1 MAAPISRTRKEI
13 YKLIG
18 ETFADVIKQDGML
31 DTPAEKILADE
42 DSEFKTPTEVEFA
55 KDWIREM
62 LAYMDSLGK

>member
-13 YKLIG
+13 YKLLS

-31 DTPAEKILADE
+31 DMPAEKILAEE
-42 DSEFKTPTEVEFA
+42 DSELKTSTEVEFA

-62 LAYMDSLGK
+62 LAYMESIS